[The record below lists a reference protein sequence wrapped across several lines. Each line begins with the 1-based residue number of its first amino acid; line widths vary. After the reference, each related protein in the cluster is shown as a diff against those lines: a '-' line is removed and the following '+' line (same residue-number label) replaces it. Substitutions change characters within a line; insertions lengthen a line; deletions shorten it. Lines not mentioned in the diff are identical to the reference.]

1 MSKVHSCLENKEG
14 RLAGI
19 DFAHFVLESL
29 FARELRACM
38 NVFIV
43 STPNEKERGIII
55 RILFGAALNQ
65 FKYK

>member
-1 MSKVHSCLENKEG
+1 MFLRRFGIK
-14 RLAGI
+14 AGI
-19 DFAHFVLESL
+19 LFFHFGLGSGIVLEETS
-29 FARELRACM
+29 ECK

>member
-1 MSKVHSCLENKEG
+1 
-14 RLAGI
+14 
-19 DFAHFVLESL
+19 
-29 FARELRACM
+29 M

-43 STPNEKERGIII
+43 STPNEKKRGIII